1 MKTAVAWPVSDRKRY
16 GMRTLIGLLGSILFL
31 IFISTAVYAKQTF
44 GPPAHEDTYDCS
56 KVQWLQKDHK
66 YLGFS
71 HKSKH
76 QYFFRGKWLQPACEA
91 ADCFNPNWDPD
102 CDDQS
107 CFTQDWDIEVSGK
120 YDEQTDRFSENV
132 KMTGNIPTKGG
143 GFVKIYREFL
153 VSGKM
158 SLDPW
163 IFPTLAVSDFTSQ
176 CTLDRWTN
184 SYGTA
189 DQPHHYYEIP
199 PIFFSRCAFTAE
211 ERGALGKEK
220 PVPLTCTDSQIKAKP
235 TVVFPTPNQ
244 NFNDYKDAYAEVK
257 MPCLPP
263 MPDSTAN
270 GFNYILEEKIV
281 EQGGA
286 QYWLPFCNPC
296 RIDMVPSQYNYVSRG
311 LKKLNLE
318 RAGDYRIKFNQQ
330 VQTQANLL
338 AGDYTDWIYFSAR
351 PLISSKLDRTK
362 TQKVSAG
369 ALQSATAPAVI
380 VNNIRVNPQRPK
392 AGQVFEI
399 WIDFFNKGKGPT
411 KATQKY
417 YATCTPQNG
426 GPPVWNPGPHPL
438 EHIIPPNQSVQ
449 VVFKGSIKDSG
460 NYVLAIK
467 PDPMASDVTFAKMI
481 TFTVDPPL
489 SPQLKVKPKSGVM
502 QKP

>member
-1 MKTAVAWPVSDRKRY
+1 METKVVRSISDREKY
-16 GMRTLIGLLGSILFL
+16 GMRTLVCLLGSILFL
-31 IFISTAVYAKQTF
+31 IFIATAVYAKQTF
-44 GPPAHEDTYDCS
+44 GPPANEEPYDCT

-66 YLGFS
+66 YVGFP
-71 HKSKH
+71 HKSEH
-76 QYFFRGKWLQPACEA
+76 QYFFRGKWRQLACDAEGRNCFYQP
-91 ADCFNPNWDPD
+91 WDV
-102 CDDQS
+102 
-107 CFTQDWDIEVSGK
+107 EVKG
-120 YDEQTDRFSENV
+120 YYREETDRFHEY
-132 KMTGNIPTKGG
+132 
-143 GFVKIYREFL
+143 VKIHNKPKPGCDETYIDREF
-153 VSGKM
+153 VVDGKM

-163 IFPTLAVSDFTSQ
+163 IFPTHAVSDFTSKCRQ
-176 CTLDRWTN
+176 DRWTN
-184 SYGTA
+184 CQGSVDKA
-189 DQPHHYYEIP
+189 NQDYEIP
-199 PIFFSRCAFTAE
+199 PFFFSRCAFTAE

-220 PVPLTCTDSQIKAKP
+220 PVPLTCTESQIKEKP

-281 EQGGA
+281 EQDGA
-286 QYWLPFCNPC
+286 QHWLPFCNPC

-338 AGDYTDWIYFSAR
+338 AGDYTAWIYFSAK

-399 WIDFFNKGKGPT
+399 WIDFFNKGKGST
-411 KATQKY
+411 KSTQKY

-438 EHIIPPNQSVQ
+438 EQIIPPNQSVQ
-449 VVFKGSIKDSG
+449 VVFKGSIKDPG

-489 SPQLKVKPKSGVM
+489 NPQIKIKPKPGVM
-502 QKP
+502 QK